1 MGVIGKIVRGRGIGW
16 GAEVG
21 RRGIEEEEERG
32 RKGWKRLGKTEH
44 LKSAA
49 SDKISK
55 NDI

>member
-32 RKGWKRLGKTEH
+32 RKGWKRLGKIEH